1 MPLNENVGEFVE
13 ELTKLTKKYGIIIGG
28 CGCCGSPYLESFKS
42 DFDDFDDYD
51 EDGQYDESGG
61 SIEWENPKK

>member
-28 CGCCGSPYLESFKS
+28 CGFCGSPYLGSFKS
-42 DFDDFDDYD
+42 DYDDYD